1 MSKMRAWLRDEH
13 GVSSL
18 EFALLF
24 PIAVTLLLGTADIG
38 YALWLQ
44 RKLLSATQ
52 GVGDLLTRED
62 TLNATK
68 VADAIRGAELIL
80 QPFSATGLAYDVVGV
95 EFLANNGQPT
105 VRWRTTRNM
114 PPDSRFPALASGL
127 GGRGEGVIGVVMTYT
142 YRPVFSRAF
151 LGEIEMK
158 EVALLRGR
166 RVSLIPYTS

>member
-1 MSKMRAWLRDEH
+1 MSFLRKWLGDES
-13 GVSSL
+13 GVSAL
-18 EFALLF
+18 EFALVF
-24 PIAVTLLLGTADIG
+24 PLALTLLLGTVDIG

-62 TLNATK
+62 SLNSGK
-68 VADAIRGAELIL
+68 VAEAIRGAELIL
-80 QPFSATGLAYDVVGV
+80 QPFSATGLAYDLVGV

-105 VRWRTTRNM
+105 VRWRSTRNM
-114 PPDSRFPALASGL
+114 TPDARFPAVAAGL

-142 YRPVFSRAF
+142 FRPVFSGSF

-158 EVALLRGR
+158 EIALLRGR